1 MAAKDQPLEINSYL
15 YEVFRLNPE
24 YSDIYGRIIDEDS
37 NSIKMSDFMERHYPK
52 SPLVTSLESALAPYI
67 NAKEIFA
74 SATMRY
80 KEALEKTDIVDSL
93 ENLSR
98 EQQTQLKRA
107 KEEVPELVKR
117 IKEAEETFKQEQ
129 ETLHQN
135 LEKIVDEI
143 NKIESGKYETRRE
156 FVYKMLDNL
165 EIPRTQFKDK
175 KIDNPLR
182 FQSYDEAY
190 DYMERQ
196 TEINRTKIPIKN
208 WQNAA
213 TDYKIFEQ
221 LIIYLGLVDC
231 LLPLGIDYGK

>member
-1 MAAKDQPLEINSYL
+1 MAAKEQPLEINSYL

-24 YSDIYGRIIDEDS
+24 YSDIYCRIIDEDS
-37 NSIKMSDFMERHYPK
+37 NTIKMSDFIERHYPK
-52 SPLVTSLESALAPYI
+52 SPLVNSLESALAPYI

-74 SATMRY
+74 AANIRY
-80 KEALEKTDIVDSL
+80 KDALEKTEIANSL
-93 ENLSR
+93 ENLST
-98 EQQTQLKRA
+98 EQQTQVRRA
-107 KEEVPELVKR
+107 KEEVPELVKQ
-117 IKEAEETFKQEQ
+117 IKDAENNFKQEQ
-129 ETLHQN
+129 EILQQS
-135 LEKIVDEI
+135 LEKIVDEL
-143 NKIESGKYETRRE
+143 NKIENSKYETRRE

-175 KIDNPLR
+175 NIDNPLR